1 MTDSEGS
8 LAKPPLAT
16 RLPGVALA
24 VLIGAAAY
32 VARLVPVVRG
42 GGLRGMN
49 SYDGYVYYAAAA
61 GLDHGLLPYRDFLF
75 LHPPGIVV
83 ALVPFAALGRVIGD
97 PSGIE
102 VATLAWFG
110 IGALNAVLVSRIL
123 RSLGVLAALV
133 GGLFYAVF
141 YPAVFIERTPLLEAP
156 AATVTLVALLLLTR
170 APKAGPIAI
179 RVVLLAGGLL
189 GLSAGF
195 KIWGVVVVV
204 AVFGWTWVI
213 YGARRGFLLLTGAAI
228 GAAIVCLP
236 FFAAAPGS
244 MWRMVVIDQLGRP
257 RSRSGLGRRLT
268 DMVGLTT
275 LHAGLVAVALAL
287 AVAVAGC
294 VLAVRS
300 RPGRLAVVVLL
311 ASSAL
316 LLFTPS
322 WFIHYAGLI
331 AAPTAIMVGA
341 AAGTLISVAG
351 STGTRALIT
360 ALFMAGLALVAVPI
374 LSASFGRP
382 FPAAGPI
389 AQRAAPLGGCVTV
402 DDPRSLIQTDLLK
415 RNFQHGCTLV
425 VDLGGYSYDI
435 HPGTVEPRSRNLLWQ
450 HFAIDY
456 LRSGSAVIVMRFSR
470 GSGFSAH
477 SASVVQGWPVLLR
490 TRHIVMRS
498 PCSC

>member
-1 MTDSEGS
+1 MTESEVS

-24 VLIGAAAY
+24 LLIGAAAY

-49 SYDGYVYYAAAA
+49 SYDGSVYYAAAA
-61 GLDHGLLPYRDFLF
+61 GLAHGLLPYRDFLF
-75 LHPPGIVV
+75 LHPPGIVL

-110 IGALNAVLVSRIL
+110 IGALNAVLVNRIL
-123 RSLGVLAALV
+123 RPLGVLAALV

-170 APKAGPIAI
+170 APKAEPIAT
-179 RVVLLAGGLL
+179 RVILMAGALL
-189 GLSAGF
+189 GVSAGF
-195 KIWGVVVVV
+195 KIWGVVVLV
-204 AVFGWTWVI
+204 AVFGWTWVT

-228 GAAIVCLP
+228 GATIVCLP

-257 RSRSGLGRRLT
+257 RSRSGLGRRLI

-275 LHAGLVAVALAL
+275 LHAGLVAVALAI

-311 ASSAL
+311 ASSAML
-316 LLFTPS
+316 LSTPS

-331 AAPTAIMVGA
+331 AAPAAIMVGA
-341 AAGTLISVAG
+341 AAGTLISVG

-374 LSASFGRP
+374 VSASFGRP

-402 DDPRSLIQTDLLK
+402 DDPRSLIQTDLLE

-435 HPGTVEPRSRNLLWQ
+435 HSGTAVSRSRNLPWQ

-456 LRSGSAVIVMRFSR
+456 LRSGSAVIVMRFSH

-477 SASVVQGWPVLLR
+477 SASVVQGWPVLLQ
-490 TRHIVMRS
+490 TRHIVVRS
-498 PCSC
+498 PVHVR